1 MQKKISEANVEGEE
15 RGVDIMI
22 SKDKVKKGARKSL
35 RRKLTELVVPEV
47 EEIREEV
54 LEEMNLSERISSL
67 E

>member
-15 RGVDIMI
+15 RGVYDVVT
-22 SKDKVKKGARKSL
+22 KEKVKKGARKSL

-54 LEEMNLSERISSL
+54 LE
-67 E
+67 